1 MDFPICEKQIKS
13 RVLSEAAGE
22 TGLFRTI
29 NVGHN
34 IRRQHWSREQIKAYL
49 TPFFFYTYVGDI
61 IFRRQIYI
69 KKYEGSNLPHGF

>member
-1 MDFPICEKQIKS
+1 MYNIYWKVFLSVQMDFPICEKQIKS

-34 IRRQHWSREQIKAYL
+34 IRRQPWSREHIKAYL
-49 TPFFFYTYVGDI
+49 NPFFT
-61 IFRRQIYI
+61 
-69 KKYEGSNLPHGF
+69 HM